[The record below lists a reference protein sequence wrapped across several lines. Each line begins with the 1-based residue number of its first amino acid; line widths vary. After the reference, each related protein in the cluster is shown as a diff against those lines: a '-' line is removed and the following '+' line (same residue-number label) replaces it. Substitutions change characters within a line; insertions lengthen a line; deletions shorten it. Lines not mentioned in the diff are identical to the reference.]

1 MGVKRGMLLRES
13 NKNYEYSIKLFRE
26 TSGRMEQVSNLVRGC
41 IQKFPDWP
49 PEARTANGTAL
60 CH

>member
-1 MGVKRGMLLRES
+1 MATKLTSMSTEGSHMT
-13 NKNYEYSIKLFRE
+13 NKSI
-26 TSGRMEQVSNLVRGC
+26 RGC

-49 PEARTANGTAL
+49 PEVLTANGIAL

>member
-1 MGVKRGMLLRES
+1 MGRGKIYAKFWPENLR
-13 NKNYEYSIKLFRE
+13 
-26 TSGRMEQVSNLVRGC
+26 GRGHSVYLGVDGRTIILGY

>member
-1 MGVKRGMLLRES
+1 MEGSHEQQVV
-13 NKNYEYSIKLFRE
+13 
-26 TSGRMEQVSNLVRGC
+26 SGLEVRGC

-49 PEARTANGTAL
+49 PEARTGNVTAL

>member
-1 MGVKRGMLLRES
+1 MRPVSCTDSFFVVVVVVVVAGSSTTPHEGHVHLRG
-13 NKNYEYSIKLFRE
+13 Y
-26 TSGRMEQVSNLVRGC
+26 